1 MALATPTSTVTPASR
16 GQRALRVMILDD
28 DPVFR
33 TVLSRMLARIGLE
46 VVAACSTIDA
56 ARKQLAQGNVDAVTV
71 DVVLKGESGLDFL
84 KWCHQAH
91 RSVVTVLVT
100 AGTERGARTGVDAV
114 FLGAAALL
122 MKPDA
127 RNLQGFEDELRRV
140 FNNGTRQ
147 QTPGPGQLRAAS
159 AGVKGAKLAPAMR
172 RELLAVGASTGG
184 PPVLLKLLKG
194 LPVDFE
200 VPIVITQ
207 HMPALH
213 IPYLAELLTQQ
224 SGRRVV
230 AATDGVVL
238 QRRQAYLAGSARHLL
253 VERRGEQLI
262 GRHSDTPA
270 EHFCKPAVDPMFRSA
285 AKACAGGCLGVVMT
299 GMGSDGAKGAV
310 ALRERGNP
318 VIVQDEASSVVW
330 GMPGSVVALGAAD
343 AVFSADRISSGIL
356 EWMGFASR
364 GVNR

>member
-1 MALATPTSTVTPASR
+1 MALATPISAGTPAPR
-16 GQRALRVMILDD
+16 GHRALRVMILDD
-28 DPVFR
+28 DAVFR

-46 VVAACSTIDA
+46 VVAACSTIEA
-56 ARKQLAQGNVDAVTV
+56 ARQQFAKGAIDAVTV

-91 RSVVTVLVT
+91 RNVVTVLVT

-122 MKPDA
+122 TKPDA
-127 RNLQGFEDELRRV
+127 KNLQGFENELRRV
-140 FNNGTRQ
+140 FNDGHK
-147 QTPGPGQLRAAS
+147 QTPVAGPMRAATPTPQ
-159 AGVKGAKLAPAMR
+159 GARLAPANR
-172 RELLAVGASTGG
+172 RALLAVGISTGG
-184 PPVLLKLLKG
+184 PPMLLKLLKG
-194 LPVDFE
+194 LPVDFD

-230 AATDGVVL
+230 VATDGVVL
-238 QRRQAYLAGSARHLL
+238 QKRQAYLAGNAKHLL
-253 VERRGEQLI
+253 IERRGEQLI
-262 GRHSDTPA
+262 GRQSDTPA
-270 EHFCKPAVDPMFRSA
+270 EHFCKPAVDPMFRSVA
-285 AKACAGGCLGVVMT
+285 TACDGGCLGVVMT

-310 ALRERGNP
+310 ALRQRGNP

-330 GMPGSVVALGAAD
+330 GMPGSVVAAGAAD
-343 AVFSADRISSGIL
+343 AVFSADRIASGIL
-356 EWMGFASR
+356 EWMGFATKGGMR
-364 GVNR
+364 

>member
-1 MALATPTSTVTPASR
+1 MPASAPVQR
-16 GQRALRVMILDD
+16 GHRALRVMILDD
-28 DPVFR
+28 DAVFR

-127 RNLQGFEDELRRV
+127 KNLQGFENELRRV
-140 FNNGTRQ
+140 FNDGNKQQHSSRGPMRGATNGATGSKLS
-147 QTPGPGQLRAAS
+147 PAS
-159 AGVKGAKLAPAMR
+159 R

-194 LPVDFE
+194 LPIDFD

-230 AATDGVVL
+230 VATDGVVL
-238 QRRQAYLAGSARHLL
+238 QKRQAYLAGNAKHLL

-262 GRHSDTPA
+262 GRQSDTPP
-270 EHFCKPAVDPMFRSA
+270 EHFCKPAVDPMFRSV
-285 AKACAGGCLGVVMT
+285 AKACGGGCLGVVMT
-299 GMGSDGAKGAV
+299 GMGSDGAQGAV
-310 ALRERGNP
+310 ALRQRGNP

-330 GMPGSVVALGAAD
+330 GMPGSVVAAGAAD

-364 GVNR
+364 GGTR